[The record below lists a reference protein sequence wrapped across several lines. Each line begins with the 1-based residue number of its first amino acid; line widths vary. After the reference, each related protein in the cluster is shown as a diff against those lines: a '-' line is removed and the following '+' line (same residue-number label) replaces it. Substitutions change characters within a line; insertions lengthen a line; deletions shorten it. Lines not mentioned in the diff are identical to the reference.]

1 MRLGTYKGIHMTRPN
16 TEVTKHEVLNVLK
29 KKQKE
34 YAVATNIDDRSAQE
48 GDQGILDFQGMY
60 HGQDIPHGN
69 GSDFALT
76 IGAKAF
82 LPEFDDALIGKNIGD
97 TFDINVTFP
106 TDYRISTMQNRSVVF
121 HTTLKKIRLMDY
133 QPIDDEFAKD
143 FSEYTT
149 LNEWENEIFSHLQAR
164 RKTSVQEKLT
174 REVMTKIIAD
184 SDIPID
190 DDMKEE
196 IRETAGLEVGDT
208 IFFIA
213 DNEKNAA
220 LYAGQIRTAL
230 GERLDLIEKNSF
242 KFCYINDFPMYE
254 YDKETKKMEFTHNPF
269 SMPQGGLEALETM
282 DPEEILAY
290 QYDIVCNGVEL
301 SSGAVRNHDMK
312 IMVKA
317 FEIAGYTEED
327 LKEKFGA
334 LYNAFQ
340 FGAPPHAGMAPGVD
354 RMIMLLRD
362 EENIR
367 EVIPF
372 PMNGNAQDLMCGAPG
387 EVTEQ
392 QLREV
397 HIKVR
402 Q

>member
-48 GDQGILDFQGMY
+48 GDQVILDFQGMY

-97 TFDINVTFP
+97 TFDINVTFQ

-196 IRETAGLEVGDT
+196 ITQIYYDDFLDELEMNQ
-208 IFFIA
+208 IPL
-213 DNEKNAA
+213 E
-220 LYAGQIRTAL
+220 LYCKRSGHTEDEIYA
-230 GERLDLIEKNSF
+230 
-242 KFCYINDFPMYE
+242 
-254 YDKETKKMEFTHNPF
+254 DKE
-269 SMPQGGLEALETM
+269 QEAIKTIQAQSVLHAVAAAEKISITQEELNTELKNIAQEEEE
-282 DPEEILAY
+282 DPEEFMATL
-290 QYDIVCNGVEL
+290 E
-301 SSGAVRNHDMK
+301 
-312 IMVKA
+312 
-317 FEIAGYTEED
+317 EED
-327 LKEKFGA
+327 
-334 LYNAFQ
+334 
-340 FGAPPHAGMAPGVD
+340 V
-354 RMIMLLRD
+354 
-362 EENIR
+362 ENI
-367 EVIPF
+367 
-372 PMNGNAQDLMCGAPG
+372 AD
-387 EVTEQ
+387 
-392 QLREV
+392 QLTMDKTMAFILDSV
-397 HIKVR
+397 VWDD
-402 Q
+402 

>member
-48 GDQGILDFQGMY
+48 GDQVILDFQGMY

-149 LNEWENEIFSHLQAR
+149 LDEWENEIFSRLQAR

-174 REVMTKIIAD
+174 REVMAKIIAD

-190 DDMKEE
+190 DDIKEE
-196 IRETAGLEVGDT
+196 ITQIYYDDFLDELEMNQ
-208 IFFIA
+208 IPL
-213 DNEKNAA
+213 E
-220 LYAGQIRTAL
+220 LYCKRSGHTEDEIYA
-230 GERLDLIEKNSF
+230 
-242 KFCYINDFPMYE
+242 
-254 YDKETKKMEFTHNPF
+254 DKE
-269 SMPQGGLEALETM
+269 QEAIKTIQAQSVLHAVAAAEKISITQEELNTELQNIAQEEEE
-282 DPEEILAY
+282 DPEEFMATL
-290 QYDIVCNGVEL
+290 E
-301 SSGAVRNHDMK
+301 
-312 IMVKA
+312 
-317 FEIAGYTEED
+317 EED
-327 LKEKFGA
+327 
-334 LYNAFQ
+334 
-340 FGAPPHAGMAPGVD
+340 V
-354 RMIMLLRD
+354 
-362 EENIR
+362 ENIADQLTMDKTMAFILDS
-367 EVIPF
+367 VIF
-372 PMNGNAQDLMCGAPG
+372 D
-387 EVTEQ
+387 
-392 QLREV
+392 
-397 HIKVR
+397 K
-402 Q
+402 

>member
-48 GDQGILDFQGMY
+48 GDQVILDFQGMY

-164 RKTSVQEKLT
+164 RKTSIQEKLT
-174 REVMTKIIAD
+174 REVMAKIIAD

-196 IRETAGLEVGDT
+196 ITQIYYDDFLDELEMNQ
-208 IFFIA
+208 IPL
-213 DNEKNAA
+213 E
-220 LYAGQIRTAL
+220 LYCKRSGHTEDEIYA
-230 GERLDLIEKNSF
+230 
-242 KFCYINDFPMYE
+242 
-254 YDKETKKMEFTHNPF
+254 DKE
-269 SMPQGGLEALETM
+269 QEAIKTIQAQSVLHAVAAAEKISITPEELAEELRAIAIEEDE
-282 DPEEILAY
+282 DPEEF
-290 QYDIVCNGVEL
+290 VETL
-301 SSGAVRNHDMK
+301 DRRLF
-312 IMVKA
+312 KA
-317 FEIAGYTEED
+317 SAIY
-327 LKEKFGA
+327 
-334 LYNAFQ
+334 
-340 FGAPPHAGMAPGVD
+340 
-354 RMIMLLRD
+354 
-362 EENIR
+362 
-367 EVIPF
+367 
-372 PMNGNAQDLMCGAPG
+372 
-387 EVTEQ
+387 
-392 QLREV
+392 
-397 HIKVR
+397 
-402 Q
+402 

>member
-48 GDQGILDFQGMY
+48 GDQVILDFQGMY

-190 DDMKEE
+190 DDIKEE
-196 IRETAGLEVGDT
+196 ITQIYYDDFLDELEMNQ
-208 IFFIA
+208 IPL
-213 DNEKNAA
+213 E
-220 LYAGQIRTAL
+220 LYCKRSGHTEDEIYA
-230 GERLDLIEKNSF
+230 
-242 KFCYINDFPMYE
+242 
-254 YDKETKKMEFTHNPF
+254 DKE
-269 SMPQGGLEALETM
+269 QEAIKTIQAQSVLHAVAAAEKISITQEELNTELQNIAQEEEE
-282 DPEEILAY
+282 DPEEFMATL
-290 QYDIVCNGVEL
+290 E
-301 SSGAVRNHDMK
+301 
-312 IMVKA
+312 
-317 FEIAGYTEED
+317 EED
-327 LKEKFGA
+327 
-334 LYNAFQ
+334 
-340 FGAPPHAGMAPGVD
+340 V
-354 RMIMLLRD
+354 
-362 EENIR
+362 ENI
-367 EVIPF
+367 
-372 PMNGNAQDLMCGAPG
+372 AD
-387 EVTEQ
+387 
-392 QLREV
+392 QLTMDKTMAFILDSV
-397 HIKVR
+397 VWDD
-402 Q
+402 

>member
-48 GDQGILDFQGMY
+48 GDQVILDFQGMY

-149 LNEWENEIFSHLQAR
+149 LNEWENGIFSHLQAR

-174 REVMTKIIAD
+174 REVMAKIIAD

-196 IRETAGLEVGDT
+196 ITQIYYDDFLDELEMNQ
-208 IFFIA
+208 IPL
-213 DNEKNAA
+213 E
-220 LYAGQIRTAL
+220 LYCKRSGHTEDEIYA
-230 GERLDLIEKNSF
+230 
-242 KFCYINDFPMYE
+242 
-254 YDKETKKMEFTHNPF
+254 DKE
-269 SMPQGGLEALETM
+269 QEAIKTIQAQSVLHAVAAAEKISITQEELAEELRAIAIEEDE
-282 DPEEILAY
+282 DPEEF
-290 QYDIVCNGVEL
+290 VETL
-301 SSGAVRNHDMK
+301 
-312 IMVKA
+312 
-317 FEIAGYTEED
+317 EEED
-327 LKEKFGA
+327 
-334 LYNAFQ
+334 
-340 FGAPPHAGMAPGVD
+340 V
-354 RMIMLLRD
+354 
-362 EENIR
+362 ENIADQLTMDKTMAFILDS
-367 EVIPF
+367 VIY
-372 PMNGNAQDLMCGAPG
+372 D
-387 EVTEQ
+387 
-392 QLREV
+392 R
-397 HIKVR
+397 
-402 Q
+402 

>member
-1 MRLGTYKGIHMTRPN
+1 MRLGKYKGIHMTRPN

-48 GDQGILDFQGMY
+48 GDQVILDFQGMY

-196 IRETAGLEVGDT
+196 ITQIYYDDFLDELEMNQ
-208 IFFIA
+208 IPL
-213 DNEKNAA
+213 E
-220 LYAGQIRTAL
+220 LYCKRSGHTEDEIYA
-230 GERLDLIEKNSF
+230 
-242 KFCYINDFPMYE
+242 
-254 YDKETKKMEFTHNPF
+254 DKE
-269 SMPQGGLEALETM
+269 QEAIKTIQAQSVLHAVAAAEKISITQEELNTELQNIAQEEEE
-282 DPEEILAY
+282 DPEEFMATL
-290 QYDIVCNGVEL
+290 E
-301 SSGAVRNHDMK
+301 
-312 IMVKA
+312 
-317 FEIAGYTEED
+317 EED
-327 LKEKFGA
+327 
-334 LYNAFQ
+334 
-340 FGAPPHAGMAPGVD
+340 V
-354 RMIMLLRD
+354 
-362 EENIR
+362 ENIADQLTMDKTMAFILDS
-367 EVIPF
+367 VIY
-372 PMNGNAQDLMCGAPG
+372 D
-387 EVTEQ
+387 
-392 QLREV
+392 R
-397 HIKVR
+397 
-402 Q
+402 

>member
-48 GDQGILDFQGMY
+48 GDQVILDFQGMY
-60 HGQDIPHGN
+60 HGQNIPHGN

-174 REVMTKIIAD
+174 REVMAKIIAD

-196 IRETAGLEVGDT
+196 ITQIYYDDFLDELEMNQ
-208 IFFIA
+208 IPL
-213 DNEKNAA
+213 E
-220 LYAGQIRTAL
+220 LYCKRSGHTEDEIYA
-230 GERLDLIEKNSF
+230 
-242 KFCYINDFPMYE
+242 
-254 YDKETKKMEFTHNPF
+254 DKE
-269 SMPQGGLEALETM
+269 QEAIKTIQAQSVLHAVAAAEKISITQEELNTELQNIAQEEEE
-282 DPEEILAY
+282 DPEEFMATL
-290 QYDIVCNGVEL
+290 E
-301 SSGAVRNHDMK
+301 
-312 IMVKA
+312 
-317 FEIAGYTEED
+317 EED
-327 LKEKFGA
+327 
-334 LYNAFQ
+334 
-340 FGAPPHAGMAPGVD
+340 V
-354 RMIMLLRD
+354 
-362 EENIR
+362 ENI
-367 EVIPF
+367 
-372 PMNGNAQDLMCGAPG
+372 AD
-387 EVTEQ
+387 
-392 QLREV
+392 QLTMDKTMAFILDSV
-397 HIKVR
+397 VWDD
-402 Q
+402 

>member
-34 YAVATNIDDRSAQE
+34 YAIATNIDDRSAQE
-48 GDQGILDFQGMY
+48 GDQVILDFQGMY

-174 REVMTKIIAD
+174 REVMAKIIAD

-196 IRETAGLEVGDT
+196 ITQIYYDDFLDELEMNQ
-208 IFFIA
+208 IPL
-213 DNEKNAA
+213 E
-220 LYAGQIRTAL
+220 LYCKRSGHTEDEIYA
-230 GERLDLIEKNSF
+230 
-242 KFCYINDFPMYE
+242 
-254 YDKETKKMEFTHNPF
+254 DKE
-269 SMPQGGLEALETM
+269 QEAIKTIQAQSVLHAVAAAEKISITQEELAEELRAIAIEEDE
-282 DPEEILAY
+282 DPEEF
-290 QYDIVCNGVEL
+290 VETL
-301 SSGAVRNHDMK
+301 
-312 IMVKA
+312 
-317 FEIAGYTEED
+317 EEED
-327 LKEKFGA
+327 
-334 LYNAFQ
+334 
-340 FGAPPHAGMAPGVD
+340 V
-354 RMIMLLRD
+354 
-362 EENIR
+362 ENIADQLTMDKTMAFILDS
-367 EVIPF
+367 VIY
-372 PMNGNAQDLMCGAPG
+372 D
-387 EVTEQ
+387 
-392 QLREV
+392 R
-397 HIKVR
+397 
-402 Q
+402 

>member
-1 MRLGTYKGIHMTRPN
+1 MRLGTYKGIHMTRPK

-48 GDQGILDFQGMY
+48 GDQVILDFQGMY

-174 REVMTKIIAD
+174 REVMAKIIAD

-196 IRETAGLEVGDT
+196 ITQIYYDDFLDELEMNQ
-208 IFFIA
+208 IPL
-213 DNEKNAA
+213 E
-220 LYAGQIRTAL
+220 LYCKRSGHTEDEIYA
-230 GERLDLIEKNSF
+230 
-242 KFCYINDFPMYE
+242 
-254 YDKETKKMEFTHNPF
+254 DKE
-269 SMPQGGLEALETM
+269 QEAIKTIQAQSVLHAVAAAEKISITQEELNTELQNIAQEEEE
-282 DPEEILAY
+282 DPEEFMATL
-290 QYDIVCNGVEL
+290 E
-301 SSGAVRNHDMK
+301 
-312 IMVKA
+312 
-317 FEIAGYTEED
+317 EED
-327 LKEKFGA
+327 
-334 LYNAFQ
+334 
-340 FGAPPHAGMAPGVD
+340 V
-354 RMIMLLRD
+354 
-362 EENIR
+362 ENI
-367 EVIPF
+367 
-372 PMNGNAQDLMCGAPG
+372 AD
-387 EVTEQ
+387 
-392 QLREV
+392 QLTMDKTMAFILDSV
-397 HIKVR
+397 VWDD
-402 Q
+402 

>member
-48 GDQGILDFQGMY
+48 GDQVILDFQGMY
-60 HGQDIPHGN
+60 HRQDIPHGN

-174 REVMTKIIAD
+174 REVMAKIIAD

-196 IRETAGLEVGDT
+196 ITQIYYDDFLDELEMNQ
-208 IFFIA
+208 IPL
-213 DNEKNAA
+213 E
-220 LYAGQIRTAL
+220 LYCKRSGHTEDEIYA
-230 GERLDLIEKNSF
+230 
-242 KFCYINDFPMYE
+242 
-254 YDKETKKMEFTHNPF
+254 DKE
-269 SMPQGGLEALETM
+269 QEAIKTIQAQSVLHAVAAAEKISITPEELAEELRAIAIEEDE
-282 DPEEILAY
+282 DPEEF
-290 QYDIVCNGVEL
+290 VETL
-301 SSGAVRNHDMK
+301 
-312 IMVKA
+312 
-317 FEIAGYTEED
+317 EEED
-327 LKEKFGA
+327 
-334 LYNAFQ
+334 
-340 FGAPPHAGMAPGVD
+340 V
-354 RMIMLLRD
+354 
-362 EENIR
+362 ENIADQLTMDKTMAFILDS
-367 EVIPF
+367 VIY
-372 PMNGNAQDLMCGAPG
+372 D
-387 EVTEQ
+387 
-392 QLREV
+392 R
-397 HIKVR
+397 
-402 Q
+402 

>member
-48 GDQGILDFQGMY
+48 GDQVILDFQGMY

-106 TDYRISTMQNRSVVF
+106 TDYRISAMQNRSVVF

-149 LNEWENEIFSHLQAR
+149 LDEWENEIFSRLQAR

-174 REVMTKIIAD
+174 REVMAKIIAD

-196 IRETAGLEVGDT
+196 ITQIYYDEFLDELEMNQ
-208 IFFIA
+208 IPL
-213 DNEKNAA
+213 E
-220 LYAGQIRTAL
+220 LYCKRSGHTEDEIYA
-230 GERLDLIEKNSF
+230 
-242 KFCYINDFPMYE
+242 
-254 YDKETKKMEFTHNPF
+254 DKE
-269 SMPQGGLEALETM
+269 QEAIEAIQAQSVLHAVAAAEKISITQEELAEELRTIAIEEEE
-282 DPEEILAY
+282 DPEEFL
-290 QYDIVCNGVEL
+290 ETL
-301 SSGAVRNHDMK
+301 
-312 IMVKA
+312 
-317 FEIAGYTEED
+317 EEED
-327 LKEKFGA
+327 
-334 LYNAFQ
+334 
-340 FGAPPHAGMAPGVD
+340 V
-354 RMIMLLRD
+354 
-362 EENIR
+362 ENI
-367 EVIPF
+367 
-372 PMNGNAQDLMCGAPG
+372 AD
-387 EVTEQ
+387 
-392 QLREV
+392 QLTMDKTMAFILDSV
-397 HIKVR
+397 VFDK
-402 Q
+402 

>member
-48 GDQGILDFQGMY
+48 GDQVILDFQGMY

-76 IGAKAF
+76 IGAKVF

-196 IRETAGLEVGDT
+196 ITQIYYDDFLDELEMNQ
-208 IFFIA
+208 IPL
-213 DNEKNAA
+213 E
-220 LYAGQIRTAL
+220 LYCKRSGHTEDEIYA
-230 GERLDLIEKNSF
+230 
-242 KFCYINDFPMYE
+242 
-254 YDKETKKMEFTHNPF
+254 DKE
-269 SMPQGGLEALETM
+269 QEAIKTIQAQSVLHAVAAAEKISITQEELNTELKNIAQEEEE
-282 DPEEILAY
+282 DPEEFMATL
-290 QYDIVCNGVEL
+290 E
-301 SSGAVRNHDMK
+301 
-312 IMVKA
+312 
-317 FEIAGYTEED
+317 EED
-327 LKEKFGA
+327 
-334 LYNAFQ
+334 
-340 FGAPPHAGMAPGVD
+340 V
-354 RMIMLLRD
+354 
-362 EENIR
+362 ENI
-367 EVIPF
+367 
-372 PMNGNAQDLMCGAPG
+372 AD
-387 EVTEQ
+387 
-392 QLREV
+392 QLTMDKTMAFILDSV
-397 HIKVR
+397 VWDD
-402 Q
+402 

>member
-48 GDQGILDFQGMY
+48 GDQVILDFQGMY

-174 REVMTKIIAD
+174 REVMAKIIAA

-196 IRETAGLEVGDT
+196 ITQIYYDDFLDELEMNQ
-208 IFFIA
+208 IPL
-213 DNEKNAA
+213 E
-220 LYAGQIRTAL
+220 LYCKRSGHTEDEIYA
-230 GERLDLIEKNSF
+230 
-242 KFCYINDFPMYE
+242 
-254 YDKETKKMEFTHNPF
+254 DKE
-269 SMPQGGLEALETM
+269 QEAIKTIQAQSVLHAVAAAEKISITQEELAEELRAIAIEEDE
-282 DPEEILAY
+282 DPEEF
-290 QYDIVCNGVEL
+290 VETL
-301 SSGAVRNHDMK
+301 
-312 IMVKA
+312 
-317 FEIAGYTEED
+317 EEED
-327 LKEKFGA
+327 
-334 LYNAFQ
+334 
-340 FGAPPHAGMAPGVD
+340 V
-354 RMIMLLRD
+354 
-362 EENIR
+362 ENIADQLTMDKTMAFILDS
-367 EVIPF
+367 VIY
-372 PMNGNAQDLMCGAPG
+372 D
-387 EVTEQ
+387 
-392 QLREV
+392 R
-397 HIKVR
+397 
-402 Q
+402 

>member
-48 GDQGILDFQGMY
+48 GDQVILDFQGMY

-190 DDMKEE
+190 DDIKEE
-196 IRETAGLEVGDT
+196 ITQIYYDDFLDELEMNQ
-208 IFFIA
+208 IPL
-213 DNEKNAA
+213 E
-220 LYAGQIRTAL
+220 LYCKRSGHTEDEIYA
-230 GERLDLIEKNSF
+230 
-242 KFCYINDFPMYE
+242 
-254 YDKETKKMEFTHNPF
+254 DKE
-269 SMPQGGLEALETM
+269 QEAIKTIQAQSVLHAIAAAEKISITQEELNTELKNIAQEEEE
-282 DPEEILAY
+282 DPEEFMATL
-290 QYDIVCNGVEL
+290 E
-301 SSGAVRNHDMK
+301 
-312 IMVKA
+312 
-317 FEIAGYTEED
+317 EED
-327 LKEKFGA
+327 
-334 LYNAFQ
+334 
-340 FGAPPHAGMAPGVD
+340 V
-354 RMIMLLRD
+354 
-362 EENIR
+362 ENI
-367 EVIPF
+367 
-372 PMNGNAQDLMCGAPG
+372 AD
-387 EVTEQ
+387 
-392 QLREV
+392 QLTMDKTMAFILDSV
-397 HIKVR
+397 VWDD
-402 Q
+402 

>member
-48 GDQGILDFQGMY
+48 GDQVILDFQGMY

-133 QPIDDEFAKD
+133 QPINDEFAKD

-174 REVMTKIIAD
+174 REVMAKIIAD

-196 IRETAGLEVGDT
+196 ITQIYYDDFLDELEMNQ
-208 IFFIA
+208 IPL
-213 DNEKNAA
+213 E
-220 LYAGQIRTAL
+220 LYCKRSGHTEDEIYA
-230 GERLDLIEKNSF
+230 
-242 KFCYINDFPMYE
+242 
-254 YDKETKKMEFTHNPF
+254 DKE
-269 SMPQGGLEALETM
+269 QEAIKTIQAQSVLHAVAAAEKISITPEELAEELRAIAIEEDE
-282 DPEEILAY
+282 DPEEF
-290 QYDIVCNGVEL
+290 VETL
-301 SSGAVRNHDMK
+301 
-312 IMVKA
+312 
-317 FEIAGYTEED
+317 EEED
-327 LKEKFGA
+327 
-334 LYNAFQ
+334 
-340 FGAPPHAGMAPGVD
+340 V
-354 RMIMLLRD
+354 
-362 EENIR
+362 ENIADQLTMDKTMAFILDS
-367 EVIPF
+367 VIY
-372 PMNGNAQDLMCGAPG
+372 D
-387 EVTEQ
+387 
-392 QLREV
+392 R
-397 HIKVR
+397 
-402 Q
+402 

>member
-48 GDQGILDFQGMY
+48 GDQVILDFQGMY

-196 IRETAGLEVGDT
+196 ITQIYYDDFLDELEMNQ
-208 IFFIA
+208 IPL
-213 DNEKNAA
+213 E
-220 LYAGQIRTAL
+220 LYCKRSGHTEDEIYA
-230 GERLDLIEKNSF
+230 
-242 KFCYINDFPMYE
+242 
-254 YDKETKKMEFTHNPF
+254 DKE
-269 SMPQGGLEALETM
+269 QEAIKTIQAQSVLHAVAAAEKISITQEELNTELKNIAQEEEE
-282 DPEEILAY
+282 DPEEFMATL
-290 QYDIVCNGVEL
+290 E
-301 SSGAVRNHDMK
+301 
-312 IMVKA
+312 
-317 FEIAGYTEED
+317 EED
-327 LKEKFGA
+327 
-334 LYNAFQ
+334 
-340 FGAPPHAGMAPGVD
+340 V
-354 RMIMLLRD
+354 
-362 EENIR
+362 ENI
-367 EVIPF
+367 
-372 PMNGNAQDLMCGAPG
+372 AD
-387 EVTEQ
+387 
-392 QLREV
+392 QLTMDKTMAFILDSV
-397 HIKVR
+397 VWDD
-402 Q
+402 

>member
-48 GDQGILDFQGMY
+48 GDQVILDFQGMY

-174 REVMTKIIAD
+174 REVMAKIIAD

-196 IRETAGLEVGDT
+196 ITQIYYDDFLDELEMNQ
-208 IFFIA
+208 IPL
-213 DNEKNAA
+213 E
-220 LYAGQIRTAL
+220 LYCKRSGHTEDEIYA
-230 GERLDLIEKNSF
+230 
-242 KFCYINDFPMYE
+242 
-254 YDKETKKMEFTHNPF
+254 DKE
-269 SMPQGGLEALETM
+269 QEAIKTIQAQSVLHAVAAAEKISITQEELNTELQNIAQEEEE
-282 DPEEILAY
+282 DPEEFMATL
-290 QYDIVCNGVEL
+290 E
-301 SSGAVRNHDMK
+301 
-312 IMVKA
+312 
-317 FEIAGYTEED
+317 EED
-327 LKEKFGA
+327 VENRADQLTMDKTM
-334 LYNAFQ
+334 AFILDS
-340 FGAPPHAGMAPGVD
+340 VVWD
-354 RMIMLLRD
+354 D
-362 EENIR
+362 
-367 EVIPF
+367 
-372 PMNGNAQDLMCGAPG
+372 
-387 EVTEQ
+387 
-392 QLREV
+392 
-397 HIKVR
+397 
-402 Q
+402 

>member
-48 GDQGILDFQGMY
+48 GDQVILDFQGMY

-174 REVMTKIIAD
+174 REVMAKIIAD

-196 IRETAGLEVGDT
+196 ITQIYYDDFLDELEMNQ
-208 IFFIA
+208 IPL
-213 DNEKNAA
+213 E
-220 LYAGQIRTAL
+220 LYCKRSGHTEDEIYA
-230 GERLDLIEKNSF
+230 
-242 KFCYINDFPMYE
+242 
-254 YDKETKKMEFTHNPF
+254 DKE
-269 SMPQGGLEALETM
+269 QEAIKTIQAQSVLHAVAAAEKISITQEELNTELQNIAQEEEE
-282 DPEEILAY
+282 DPEEFMATL
-290 QYDIVCNGVEL
+290 E
-301 SSGAVRNHDMK
+301 
-312 IMVKA
+312 
-317 FEIAGYTEED
+317 EED
-327 LKEKFGA
+327 
-334 LYNAFQ
+334 
-340 FGAPPHAGMAPGVD
+340 V
-354 RMIMLLRD
+354 
-362 EENIR
+362 ENIADQLTMDKTMAFILDS
-367 EVIPF
+367 VIY
-372 PMNGNAQDLMCGAPG
+372 D
-387 EVTEQ
+387 
-392 QLREV
+392 R
-397 HIKVR
+397 
-402 Q
+402 

>member
-48 GDQGILDFQGMY
+48 GDQVILDFQGMY

-174 REVMTKIIAD
+174 REVMAKIIAD

-190 DDMKEE
+190 DDIKEE
-196 IRETAGLEVGDT
+196 ITQIYYDDFLDELEMNQ
-208 IFFIA
+208 IPL
-213 DNEKNAA
+213 E
-220 LYAGQIRTAL
+220 LYCKRSGHTEDEIYA
-230 GERLDLIEKNSF
+230 
-242 KFCYINDFPMYE
+242 
-254 YDKETKKMEFTHNPF
+254 DKE
-269 SMPQGGLEALETM
+269 QEAIKTIQAQSVLHAVAAAEKISITQEELNTELKNIAQEEEE
-282 DPEEILAY
+282 DPEEFMATL
-290 QYDIVCNGVEL
+290 E
-301 SSGAVRNHDMK
+301 
-312 IMVKA
+312 
-317 FEIAGYTEED
+317 EED
-327 LKEKFGA
+327 
-334 LYNAFQ
+334 
-340 FGAPPHAGMAPGVD
+340 V
-354 RMIMLLRD
+354 
-362 EENIR
+362 ENI
-367 EVIPF
+367 
-372 PMNGNAQDLMCGAPG
+372 AD
-387 EVTEQ
+387 
-392 QLREV
+392 QLTMDKTMAFILDSV
-397 HIKVR
+397 VWDD
-402 Q
+402 

>member
-1 MRLGTYKGIHMTRPN
+1 MRLGKYKGIHMTRPN

-48 GDQGILDFQGMY
+48 GDQVILDFQGMY

-174 REVMTKIIAD
+174 REVMAKIIAD

-196 IRETAGLEVGDT
+196 ITQIYYDDFLDELEMNQ
-208 IFFIA
+208 IPL
-213 DNEKNAA
+213 E
-220 LYAGQIRTAL
+220 LYCKRSGHTEDEIYA
-230 GERLDLIEKNSF
+230 
-242 KFCYINDFPMYE
+242 
-254 YDKETKKMEFTHNPF
+254 DKE
-269 SMPQGGLEALETM
+269 QEAIKTIQAQSVLHAVAAAEKISITQEELAEELRAIAIEEDE
-282 DPEEILAY
+282 DPEEF
-290 QYDIVCNGVEL
+290 VETL
-301 SSGAVRNHDMK
+301 
-312 IMVKA
+312 
-317 FEIAGYTEED
+317 EEED
-327 LKEKFGA
+327 
-334 LYNAFQ
+334 
-340 FGAPPHAGMAPGVD
+340 V
-354 RMIMLLRD
+354 
-362 EENIR
+362 ENIADQLTMDKTMAFILDS
-367 EVIPF
+367 VIY
-372 PMNGNAQDLMCGAPG
+372 D
-387 EVTEQ
+387 
-392 QLREV
+392 
-397 HIKVR
+397 K
-402 Q
+402 

>member
-48 GDQGILDFQGMY
+48 GDQVILDFQGMY

-76 IGAKAF
+76 IGTKAF

-196 IRETAGLEVGDT
+196 ITQIYYDDFLDELEMNQ
-208 IFFIA
+208 IPL
-213 DNEKNAA
+213 E
-220 LYAGQIRTAL
+220 LYCKRSGHTEDEIYA
-230 GERLDLIEKNSF
+230 
-242 KFCYINDFPMYE
+242 
-254 YDKETKKMEFTHNPF
+254 DKE
-269 SMPQGGLEALETM
+269 QEAIKTIQAQSVLHAVAAAEKISITPEELAEELRAIAIEEDE
-282 DPEEILAY
+282 DPEEF
-290 QYDIVCNGVEL
+290 VETL
-301 SSGAVRNHDMK
+301 
-312 IMVKA
+312 
-317 FEIAGYTEED
+317 EEED
-327 LKEKFGA
+327 
-334 LYNAFQ
+334 
-340 FGAPPHAGMAPGVD
+340 V
-354 RMIMLLRD
+354 
-362 EENIR
+362 ENIADQLTMDKTMAFILDS
-367 EVIPF
+367 VIY
-372 PMNGNAQDLMCGAPG
+372 D
-387 EVTEQ
+387 
-392 QLREV
+392 R
-397 HIKVR
+397 
-402 Q
+402 

>member
-48 GDQGILDFQGMY
+48 GDQVILDFQGMY

-174 REVMTKIIAD
+174 REVMAKIIAD

-190 DDMKEE
+190 DDIKEE
-196 IRETAGLEVGDT
+196 ITQIYYDDFLDELEMNQ
-208 IFFIA
+208 IPL
-213 DNEKNAA
+213 E
-220 LYAGQIRTAL
+220 LYCKRSGHTEDEIYA
-230 GERLDLIEKNSF
+230 
-242 KFCYINDFPMYE
+242 
-254 YDKETKKMEFTHNPF
+254 DKE
-269 SMPQGGLEALETM
+269 QEAIKTIQAQSVLHAVAAAEKISITQEELAEELRAIAIEEDE
-282 DPEEILAY
+282 DPEEF
-290 QYDIVCNGVEL
+290 VETL
-301 SSGAVRNHDMK
+301 
-312 IMVKA
+312 
-317 FEIAGYTEED
+317 EEED
-327 LKEKFGA
+327 
-334 LYNAFQ
+334 
-340 FGAPPHAGMAPGVD
+340 V
-354 RMIMLLRD
+354 
-362 EENIR
+362 ENIADQLTMDKTMAFILDS
-367 EVIPF
+367 VIY
-372 PMNGNAQDLMCGAPG
+372 D
-387 EVTEQ
+387 
-392 QLREV
+392 R
-397 HIKVR
+397 
-402 Q
+402 

>member
-48 GDQGILDFQGMY
+48 GDQVILDFQGMY

-174 REVMTKIIAD
+174 REVMAKIIAD

-190 DDMKEE
+190 DDIKEE
-196 IRETAGLEVGDT
+196 ITQIYYDDFLDELEMNQIPLGLYCKRSGHTEDE
-208 IFFIA
+208 I
-213 DNEKNAA
+213 
-220 LYAGQIRTAL
+220 YA
-230 GERLDLIEKNSF
+230 
-242 KFCYINDFPMYE
+242 
-254 YDKETKKMEFTHNPF
+254 DKE
-269 SMPQGGLEALETM
+269 QEAIKTIQAQSVLHAVAAAEKISITQEELNTELKNIAQEEEE
-282 DPEEILAY
+282 DPEEFMATL
-290 QYDIVCNGVEL
+290 E
-301 SSGAVRNHDMK
+301 
-312 IMVKA
+312 
-317 FEIAGYTEED
+317 EED
-327 LKEKFGA
+327 
-334 LYNAFQ
+334 
-340 FGAPPHAGMAPGVD
+340 V
-354 RMIMLLRD
+354 
-362 EENIR
+362 ENI
-367 EVIPF
+367 
-372 PMNGNAQDLMCGAPG
+372 AD
-387 EVTEQ
+387 
-392 QLREV
+392 QLTMDKTMAFILDSV
-397 HIKVR
+397 VWDD
-402 Q
+402 

>member
-48 GDQGILDFQGMY
+48 GDQVILDFQGMY

-133 QPIDDEFAKD
+133 QPIDDEFAED

-196 IRETAGLEVGDT
+196 ITQIYYDDFLDELEMNQ
-208 IFFIA
+208 IPL
-213 DNEKNAA
+213 E
-220 LYAGQIRTAL
+220 LYCKRSGHTEDEIYA
-230 GERLDLIEKNSF
+230 
-242 KFCYINDFPMYE
+242 
-254 YDKETKKMEFTHNPF
+254 DKE
-269 SMPQGGLEALETM
+269 QEAIKTIQAQSVLHAVAAAEKISITQEELAEELRAIAIEEDE
-282 DPEEILAY
+282 DPEEF
-290 QYDIVCNGVEL
+290 VETL
-301 SSGAVRNHDMK
+301 
-312 IMVKA
+312 
-317 FEIAGYTEED
+317 EEED
-327 LKEKFGA
+327 
-334 LYNAFQ
+334 
-340 FGAPPHAGMAPGVD
+340 V
-354 RMIMLLRD
+354 
-362 EENIR
+362 ENIADQLTMDKTMAFILDS
-367 EVIPF
+367 VIY
-372 PMNGNAQDLMCGAPG
+372 D
-387 EVTEQ
+387 
-392 QLREV
+392 R
-397 HIKVR
+397 
-402 Q
+402 

>member
-48 GDQGILDFQGMY
+48 GDQVILDFQGMY

-174 REVMTKIIAD
+174 REVMAKIIAD

-196 IRETAGLEVGDT
+196 ITQIYYDDFLDELEMNQIPLELYCKRSGHTEDEIYADKEQEAIKT
-208 IFFIA
+208 IQAQSVLHAVAAAEKISITQEELNTELQNIAQEEEEDPEGFMATLEEEDVENIA
-213 DNEKNAA
+213 DQ
-220 LYAGQIRTAL
+220 L
-230 GERLDLIEKNSF
+230 
-242 KFCYINDFPMYE
+242 
-254 YDKETKKMEFTHNPF
+254 
-269 SMPQGGLEALETM
+269 TM
-282 DPEEILAY
+282 DKTMAFIL
-290 QYDIVCNGVEL
+290 DSVVW
-301 SSGAVRNHDMK
+301 D
-312 IMVKA
+312 
-317 FEIAGYTEED
+317 D
-327 LKEKFGA
+327 
-334 LYNAFQ
+334 
-340 FGAPPHAGMAPGVD
+340 
-354 RMIMLLRD
+354 
-362 EENIR
+362 
-367 EVIPF
+367 
-372 PMNGNAQDLMCGAPG
+372 
-387 EVTEQ
+387 
-392 QLREV
+392 
-397 HIKVR
+397 
-402 Q
+402 

>member
-1 MRLGTYKGIHMTRPN
+1 MRLGKYKGIHMTRPN

-48 GDQGILDFQGMY
+48 GDQVILDFQGMY

-196 IRETAGLEVGDT
+196 ITQIYYDDFLDELEMNQ
-208 IFFIA
+208 IPP
-213 DNEKNAA
+213 E
-220 LYAGQIRTAL
+220 LYCKRSGHTEDEIYA
-230 GERLDLIEKNSF
+230 
-242 KFCYINDFPMYE
+242 
-254 YDKETKKMEFTHNPF
+254 DKE
-269 SMPQGGLEALETM
+269 QEAIKTIQAQSVLHAVAAAEKISITQEELNTELQNIAQEEEE
-282 DPEEILAY
+282 DPEEFMATL
-290 QYDIVCNGVEL
+290 E
-301 SSGAVRNHDMK
+301 
-312 IMVKA
+312 
-317 FEIAGYTEED
+317 EED
-327 LKEKFGA
+327 
-334 LYNAFQ
+334 
-340 FGAPPHAGMAPGVD
+340 V
-354 RMIMLLRD
+354 
-362 EENIR
+362 ENI
-367 EVIPF
+367 
-372 PMNGNAQDLMCGAPG
+372 AD
-387 EVTEQ
+387 
-392 QLREV
+392 QLTMDKTMAFILDSV
-397 HIKVR
+397 VWDD
-402 Q
+402 

>member
-48 GDQGILDFQGMY
+48 GDQVILDFQGMY

-82 LPEFDDALIGKNIGD
+82 LPEFDDALTGKNIGD

-174 REVMTKIIAD
+174 REVMAKIIAD

-196 IRETAGLEVGDT
+196 ITQIYYDDFLDELEMNQ
-208 IFFIA
+208 IPL
-213 DNEKNAA
+213 E
-220 LYAGQIRTAL
+220 LYCKRSGHTEDEIYA
-230 GERLDLIEKNSF
+230 
-242 KFCYINDFPMYE
+242 
-254 YDKETKKMEFTHNPF
+254 DKE
-269 SMPQGGLEALETM
+269 QEAIKTIQAQSVLHAVAAAEKISITQEELNTELKNIAQEEEE
-282 DPEEILAY
+282 DPEEFMATL
-290 QYDIVCNGVEL
+290 E
-301 SSGAVRNHDMK
+301 
-312 IMVKA
+312 
-317 FEIAGYTEED
+317 EED
-327 LKEKFGA
+327 
-334 LYNAFQ
+334 
-340 FGAPPHAGMAPGVD
+340 V
-354 RMIMLLRD
+354 
-362 EENIR
+362 ENI
-367 EVIPF
+367 
-372 PMNGNAQDLMCGAPG
+372 AD
-387 EVTEQ
+387 
-392 QLREV
+392 QLTMDKTMAFILDSIV
-397 HIKVR
+397 WDD
-402 Q
+402 

>member
-48 GDQGILDFQGMY
+48 GDQVILDFQGMY

-174 REVMTKIIAD
+174 REVMTKIISD

-196 IRETAGLEVGDT
+196 ITQIYYDDFLDELEMNQ
-208 IFFIA
+208 IPL
-213 DNEKNAA
+213 E
-220 LYAGQIRTAL
+220 LYCKRSGHTEDEIYA
-230 GERLDLIEKNSF
+230 
-242 KFCYINDFPMYE
+242 
-254 YDKETKKMEFTHNPF
+254 DKE
-269 SMPQGGLEALETM
+269 QEAIKTIQAQSVLHAVAAAEKISITQEELNTELQNIAQEEEE
-282 DPEEILAY
+282 DPEEFMATL
-290 QYDIVCNGVEL
+290 E
-301 SSGAVRNHDMK
+301 
-312 IMVKA
+312 
-317 FEIAGYTEED
+317 EED
-327 LKEKFGA
+327 
-334 LYNAFQ
+334 
-340 FGAPPHAGMAPGVD
+340 V
-354 RMIMLLRD
+354 
-362 EENIR
+362 ENI
-367 EVIPF
+367 
-372 PMNGNAQDLMCGAPG
+372 AD
-387 EVTEQ
+387 
-392 QLREV
+392 QLTMDKTMAFILDSV
-397 HIKVR
+397 VWDD
-402 Q
+402 

>member
-16 TEVTKHEVLNVLK
+16 TEVTKHEVLKVLK

-48 GDQGILDFQGMY
+48 GDQVILDFQGMY

-174 REVMTKIIAD
+174 REVMAKIIAD

-196 IRETAGLEVGDT
+196 ITQIYYDDFLDELEMNQ
-208 IFFIA
+208 IPL
-213 DNEKNAA
+213 E
-220 LYAGQIRTAL
+220 LYCKRSGHTEDEIYA
-230 GERLDLIEKNSF
+230 
-242 KFCYINDFPMYE
+242 
-254 YDKETKKMEFTHNPF
+254 DKE
-269 SMPQGGLEALETM
+269 QEAIKTIQAQSVLHAVAAAEKISITQEELNTELQNIAQEEEE
-282 DPEEILAY
+282 DPEEFMATL
-290 QYDIVCNGVEL
+290 E
-301 SSGAVRNHDMK
+301 
-312 IMVKA
+312 
-317 FEIAGYTEED
+317 EED
-327 LKEKFGA
+327 
-334 LYNAFQ
+334 
-340 FGAPPHAGMAPGVD
+340 V
-354 RMIMLLRD
+354 
-362 EENIR
+362 ENIADQLTMDKTMAFILDS
-367 EVIPF
+367 VIY
-372 PMNGNAQDLMCGAPG
+372 D
-387 EVTEQ
+387 
-392 QLREV
+392 R
-397 HIKVR
+397 
-402 Q
+402 

>member
-48 GDQGILDFQGMY
+48 GDQVILDFQGMY

-164 RKTSVQEKLT
+164 RKTSIQEKLT
-174 REVMTKIIAD
+174 REVMAKIIAD

-196 IRETAGLEVGDT
+196 ITQIYYDDFLDELE
-208 IFFIA
+208 INQIPL
-213 DNEKNAA
+213 E
-220 LYAGQIRTAL
+220 LYCKRSGHTEDEIYA
-230 GERLDLIEKNSF
+230 
-242 KFCYINDFPMYE
+242 
-254 YDKETKKMEFTHNPF
+254 DKE
-269 SMPQGGLEALETM
+269 QEAIKTIQAQSVLHAVAAAEKISITQEELNTELQNIAQEEEE
-282 DPEEILAY
+282 DPEEFMATL
-290 QYDIVCNGVEL
+290 E
-301 SSGAVRNHDMK
+301 
-312 IMVKA
+312 
-317 FEIAGYTEED
+317 EED
-327 LKEKFGA
+327 
-334 LYNAFQ
+334 
-340 FGAPPHAGMAPGVD
+340 V
-354 RMIMLLRD
+354 
-362 EENIR
+362 ENI
-367 EVIPF
+367 
-372 PMNGNAQDLMCGAPG
+372 AD
-387 EVTEQ
+387 
-392 QLREV
+392 QLTMDKTMAFILDSV
-397 HIKVR
+397 VWDD
-402 Q
+402 

>member
-48 GDQGILDFQGMY
+48 GDQVILDFQGMY

-149 LNEWENEIFSHLQAR
+149 LDEWENEIFSRLQAR

-174 REVMTKIIAD
+174 REVIAKIIAD

-190 DDMKEE
+190 DDLKEE
-196 IRETAGLEVGDT
+196 MTQIYYDDFLDELEMNQ
-208 IFFIA
+208 IPL
-213 DNEKNAA
+213 E
-220 LYAGQIRTAL
+220 LYCKRSGHSEDEIYA
-230 GERLDLIEKNSF
+230 
-242 KFCYINDFPMYE
+242 
-254 YDKETKKMEFTHNPF
+254 DKE
-269 SMPQGGLEALETM
+269 QEAIEAIQAQSVLHAVAAAEKICITPEELAEELRTIAIEEEE
-282 DPEEILAY
+282 DPEEF
-290 QYDIVCNGVEL
+290 VETL
-301 SSGAVRNHDMK
+301 EAEDM
-312 IMVKA
+312 
-317 FEIAGYTEED
+317 
-327 LKEKFGA
+327 
-334 LYNAFQ
+334 
-340 FGAPPHAGMAPGVD
+340 
-354 RMIMLLRD
+354 
-362 EENIR
+362 ENI
-367 EVIPF
+367 
-372 PMNGNAQDLMCGAPG
+372 AD
-387 EVTEQ
+387 
-392 QLREV
+392 QLTMDKTMAFILDSV
-397 HIKVR
+397 VFDK
-402 Q
+402 

>member
-48 GDQGILDFQGMY
+48 GDQVILDFQGMY
-60 HGQDIPHGN
+60 HGQDIPLGN

-106 TDYRISTMQNRSVVF
+106 TDYRINTMQNRSVVF

-174 REVMTKIIAD
+174 REVMAKIIAD

-190 DDMKEE
+190 DDIKEE
-196 IRETAGLEVGDT
+196 ITQIYYDDFLDELEMNQ
-208 IFFIA
+208 IPL
-213 DNEKNAA
+213 E
-220 LYAGQIRTAL
+220 LYCKRSGHTEDEIYA
-230 GERLDLIEKNSF
+230 
-242 KFCYINDFPMYE
+242 
-254 YDKETKKMEFTHNPF
+254 DKE
-269 SMPQGGLEALETM
+269 QEAIKTIQAQSVLHAVAAAEKISITQEELNTELQNIAQEEEE
-282 DPEEILAY
+282 DPEEFMATL
-290 QYDIVCNGVEL
+290 E
-301 SSGAVRNHDMK
+301 
-312 IMVKA
+312 
-317 FEIAGYTEED
+317 EED
-327 LKEKFGA
+327 
-334 LYNAFQ
+334 
-340 FGAPPHAGMAPGVD
+340 V
-354 RMIMLLRD
+354 
-362 EENIR
+362 ENI
-367 EVIPF
+367 
-372 PMNGNAQDLMCGAPG
+372 AD
-387 EVTEQ
+387 
-392 QLREV
+392 QLTMDKTMAFILDSV
-397 HIKVR
+397 VWDD
-402 Q
+402 

>member
-48 GDQGILDFQGMY
+48 GDQVILDFQGMY
-60 HGQDIPHGN
+60 QGQDIPHGN

-174 REVMTKIIAD
+174 REVMAKIIAD

-190 DDMKEE
+190 DDIKEE
-196 IRETAGLEVGDT
+196 ITQIYYDDFLDELEMNQ
-208 IFFIA
+208 IPL
-213 DNEKNAA
+213 E
-220 LYAGQIRTAL
+220 LYCKRSGHTEDEIYA
-230 GERLDLIEKNSF
+230 
-242 KFCYINDFPMYE
+242 
-254 YDKETKKMEFTHNPF
+254 DKE
-269 SMPQGGLEALETM
+269 QEAIKTIQAQSVLHAVAAAEKISITQEELNTELQNIAQEEEE
-282 DPEEILAY
+282 DPEEFMATL
-290 QYDIVCNGVEL
+290 E
-301 SSGAVRNHDMK
+301 
-312 IMVKA
+312 
-317 FEIAGYTEED
+317 EED
-327 LKEKFGA
+327 
-334 LYNAFQ
+334 
-340 FGAPPHAGMAPGVD
+340 V
-354 RMIMLLRD
+354 
-362 EENIR
+362 ENI
-367 EVIPF
+367 
-372 PMNGNAQDLMCGAPG
+372 AD
-387 EVTEQ
+387 
-392 QLREV
+392 QLTMDKTMAFILDSVVFED
-397 HIKVR
+397 
-402 Q
+402 

>member
-48 GDQGILDFQGMY
+48 GDQVILDFQGMY

-149 LNEWENEIFSHLQAR
+149 LNEWENEIFSHMQAR

-174 REVMTKIIAD
+174 REVMAKIIAD

-196 IRETAGLEVGDT
+196 ITQIYYDDFLDELEMNQ
-208 IFFIA
+208 IPL
-213 DNEKNAA
+213 E
-220 LYAGQIRTAL
+220 LYCKRSGHTEDEIYA
-230 GERLDLIEKNSF
+230 
-242 KFCYINDFPMYE
+242 
-254 YDKETKKMEFTHNPF
+254 DKE
-269 SMPQGGLEALETM
+269 QEAIKTIQAQSVLHAVAAAEKISITQEELAEELRAIAIEEDE
-282 DPEEILAY
+282 DPEEF
-290 QYDIVCNGVEL
+290 VETL
-301 SSGAVRNHDMK
+301 
-312 IMVKA
+312 
-317 FEIAGYTEED
+317 EEED
-327 LKEKFGA
+327 
-334 LYNAFQ
+334 
-340 FGAPPHAGMAPGVD
+340 V
-354 RMIMLLRD
+354 
-362 EENIR
+362 ENIADQLTMDKTMAFILDS
-367 EVIPF
+367 VIY
-372 PMNGNAQDLMCGAPG
+372 D
-387 EVTEQ
+387 
-392 QLREV
+392 R
-397 HIKVR
+397 
-402 Q
+402 

>member
-34 YAVATNIDDRSAQE
+34 YAIATNIDDRSAQE
-48 GDQGILDFQGMY
+48 GDQVILDFQGMY

-106 TDYRISTMQNRSVVF
+106 TDYRISTMQNSSVVF

-196 IRETAGLEVGDT
+196 ITQIYYDDFLDELEMNQ
-208 IFFIA
+208 IPL
-213 DNEKNAA
+213 E
-220 LYAGQIRTAL
+220 LYCKRSGHTEDEIYA
-230 GERLDLIEKNSF
+230 
-242 KFCYINDFPMYE
+242 
-254 YDKETKKMEFTHNPF
+254 DKE
-269 SMPQGGLEALETM
+269 QEAIKTIQAQSVLHAVAAAEKISITPEELAEELRAIAIEEDE
-282 DPEEILAY
+282 DPEEF
-290 QYDIVCNGVEL
+290 VETL
-301 SSGAVRNHDMK
+301 
-312 IMVKA
+312 
-317 FEIAGYTEED
+317 EEED
-327 LKEKFGA
+327 
-334 LYNAFQ
+334 
-340 FGAPPHAGMAPGVD
+340 V
-354 RMIMLLRD
+354 
-362 EENIR
+362 ENIADQLTMDKTMAFILDS
-367 EVIPF
+367 VIY
-372 PMNGNAQDLMCGAPG
+372 D
-387 EVTEQ
+387 
-392 QLREV
+392 R
-397 HIKVR
+397 
-402 Q
+402 

>member
-48 GDQGILDFQGMY
+48 GDQVILDFQGMY

-69 GSDFALT
+69 GSDFVLT

-174 REVMTKIIAD
+174 REVMAKIIAD

-196 IRETAGLEVGDT
+196 ITQIYYDDFLDELEMNQ
-208 IFFIA
+208 IPL
-213 DNEKNAA
+213 E
-220 LYAGQIRTAL
+220 LYCKRSGHTEDEIYA
-230 GERLDLIEKNSF
+230 
-242 KFCYINDFPMYE
+242 
-254 YDKETKKMEFTHNPF
+254 DKE
-269 SMPQGGLEALETM
+269 QEAIKTIQAQSVLHAVAAAEKISITPEELAEELRAIAIEEDE
-282 DPEEILAY
+282 DPEEF
-290 QYDIVCNGVEL
+290 VETL
-301 SSGAVRNHDMK
+301 
-312 IMVKA
+312 
-317 FEIAGYTEED
+317 EEED
-327 LKEKFGA
+327 
-334 LYNAFQ
+334 
-340 FGAPPHAGMAPGVD
+340 V
-354 RMIMLLRD
+354 
-362 EENIR
+362 ENIADQLTMDKTMAFILDS
-367 EVIPF
+367 VIY
-372 PMNGNAQDLMCGAPG
+372 D
-387 EVTEQ
+387 
-392 QLREV
+392 R
-397 HIKVR
+397 
-402 Q
+402 

>member
-1 MRLGTYKGIHMTRPN
+1 MRLGIYKGIHMTRPN

-48 GDQGILDFQGMY
+48 GDQVILDFQGMY

-164 RKTSVQEKLT
+164 RKTSIQEKLT
-174 REVMTKIIAD
+174 REVMAKIIAD

-196 IRETAGLEVGDT
+196 ITQIYYDDFLDELEMNQ
-208 IFFIA
+208 IPL
-213 DNEKNAA
+213 E
-220 LYAGQIRTAL
+220 LYCKRSGHTEDEIYA
-230 GERLDLIEKNSF
+230 
-242 KFCYINDFPMYE
+242 
-254 YDKETKKMEFTHNPF
+254 DKE
-269 SMPQGGLEALETM
+269 QEAIKTIQAQSVLHAVAAAEKISITPEELAEELRAIAIEEDE
-282 DPEEILAY
+282 DPEEF
-290 QYDIVCNGVEL
+290 VETL
-301 SSGAVRNHDMK
+301 
-312 IMVKA
+312 
-317 FEIAGYTEED
+317 EEED
-327 LKEKFGA
+327 
-334 LYNAFQ
+334 
-340 FGAPPHAGMAPGVD
+340 V
-354 RMIMLLRD
+354 
-362 EENIR
+362 ENIANQLTMDKTMAFILDS
-367 EVIPF
+367 VIY
-372 PMNGNAQDLMCGAPG
+372 D
-387 EVTEQ
+387 
-392 QLREV
+392 R
-397 HIKVR
+397 
-402 Q
+402 

>member
-48 GDQGILDFQGMY
+48 GDQVILDFQGMY

-121 HTTLKKIRLMDY
+121 HTTLKKIRMMDY

-174 REVMTKIIAD
+174 REVMAKIIAD

-190 DDMKEE
+190 DDIKEE
-196 IRETAGLEVGDT
+196 ITQIYYDDFLDELEMNQ
-208 IFFIA
+208 IPL
-213 DNEKNAA
+213 E
-220 LYAGQIRTAL
+220 LYCKRSGHTEDEIYA
-230 GERLDLIEKNSF
+230 
-242 KFCYINDFPMYE
+242 
-254 YDKETKKMEFTHNPF
+254 DKE
-269 SMPQGGLEALETM
+269 QEAIKTIQAQSVLHAVAAAEKINITQEELNTELKNIAQEEEE
-282 DPEEILAY
+282 DPEEFMATL
-290 QYDIVCNGVEL
+290 E
-301 SSGAVRNHDMK
+301 
-312 IMVKA
+312 
-317 FEIAGYTEED
+317 EED
-327 LKEKFGA
+327 
-334 LYNAFQ
+334 
-340 FGAPPHAGMAPGVD
+340 V
-354 RMIMLLRD
+354 
-362 EENIR
+362 ENI
-367 EVIPF
+367 
-372 PMNGNAQDLMCGAPG
+372 AD
-387 EVTEQ
+387 
-392 QLREV
+392 QLTMDKTMAFILDSV
-397 HIKVR
+397 VWDD
-402 Q
+402 